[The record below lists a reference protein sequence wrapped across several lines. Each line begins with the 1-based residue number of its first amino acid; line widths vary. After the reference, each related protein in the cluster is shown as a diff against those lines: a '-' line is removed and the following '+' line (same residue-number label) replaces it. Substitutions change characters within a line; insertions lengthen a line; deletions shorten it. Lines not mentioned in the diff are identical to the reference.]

1 LELIPA
7 IDLLDG
13 GVVRLVQGDYGQR
26 TQYPMDPVELVSTW
40 VAEGAEWV
48 HIVDLNAAKSLGTEN
63 RPILERIL
71 KETHAKLEFGGG
83 VRSMARIQ
91 ELLDL
96 GVARVVL
103 GTALIENQELRELA
117 FSKFGDQVAAGLDAR
132 DGMLGT
138 HGWTKSSGLD
148 AVEFAVELEKLG
160 AKVFVVTDI
169 ATDGTL
175 QGPGLGLLQKVREA
189 VQGYVVASGGVSSVQ
204 DLIDL
209 KAIGVD
215 AAIMGRA
222 VLDGRFTVREA
233 KEAIR

>member
-13 GVVRLVQGDYGQR
+13 GVVRLVQGDYDQR
-26 TQYPMDPVELVSTW
+26 TYYPMDPVDQVSTW

-48 HIVDLNAAKSLGTEN
+48 HIVDLNAAKSGGTEN

-71 KETHAKLEFGGG
+71 RETHAKLEFGGG
-83 VRSMARIQ
+83 VRSMARIE

-103 GTALIENQELRELA
+103 GTALIENPELRESA
-117 FSKFGDQVAAGLDAR
+117 FAKFGDRVAAGLDAR
-132 DGMLGT
+132 NGMLGT

-148 AVEFAVELEKLG
+148 AVEFALELQKLG
-160 AKVFVVTDI
+160 AKAFVVTDI

-175 QGPGLGLLQKVREA
+175 QGPGLGLLKKVREV
-189 VQGYVVASGGVSSVQ
+189 VQGYVVASGGVSSLK

-209 KAIGVD
+209 KAIGID

-233 KEAIR
+233 KEATR